1 MNTKISGYP
10 NSYLEVQLNKG
21 EEFIVEK
28 GGMIFTDGTYE
39 LETKIEAK
47 TVNNWIAKIIGGKS
61 LTYNIY
67 KAKSHL
73 TMMFAPSKNAD
84 LFEIDVQKEDSIL
97 IEADVHFGRT
107 TGLNLL
113 LAKQGIKNT
122 LNDGIKL
129 RTDGSGIL
137 FLMGFGKILKTE
149 INSDQPILVDQD
161 ALIAYDECLEIKTI
175 SKGLKELV
183 TSGEGYLFEIKG
195 KGRIWLQ
202 TRQEETKSSGGGL
215 ISSILDIFR

>member
-1 MNTKISGYP
+1 MNTKILGYP
-10 NSYLEVQLNKG
+10 NSYLEVQLEEG

-28 GGMIFTDGTYE
+28 GGMILANGSYE

-47 TVNNWIAKIIGGKS
+47 TVNNWVAKIVGGKS

-67 KAKSHL
+67 KAKSAL
-73 TMMFAPSKNAD
+73 TMLFSPGKNAD
-84 LFEIDVQKEDSIL
+84 LFEIDVQEEDSIL

-107 TGLNLL
+107 KNLNLV
-113 LAKQGIKNT
+113 LAKQGFKNT
-122 LNDGIKL
+122 LNDGLKL
-129 RTDGSGIL
+129 RTIGSGAL
-137 FLMGFGKILKTE
+137 FLIGFGKILKHN
-149 INSDQPILVDQD
+149 IDSDTPILVDQD
-161 ALIAYDECLEIKTI
+161 ALIAYDERLEVKTV

-202 TRQEETKSSGGGL
+202 TREEESKSGGGGI

>member
-1 MNTKISGYP
+1 MITKISGYP
-10 NSYLEVQLNKG
+10 NSYLEVQLNPG

-28 GGMIFTDGTYE
+28 GGMIFADGTYE

-47 TVNNWIAKIIGGKS
+47 TVNNWIAKIVGGKS

-67 KAKSHL
+67 KAKSEL
-73 TMMFAPSKNAD
+73 TILFSPGKNAD
-84 LFEIDVQKEDSIL
+84 LFEIDVQEKDAVL

-107 TGLNLL
+107 KGLDLI

-129 RTDGSGIL
+129 RTVGSGKL
-137 FLMGFGKILKTE
+137 FLIGFGKILKTE
-149 INSDQPILVDQD
+149 INSNDPILVDQD

-202 TRQEETKSSGGGL
+202 TREEDSKSGGGGI
-215 ISSILDIFR
+215 ISSILDVFR